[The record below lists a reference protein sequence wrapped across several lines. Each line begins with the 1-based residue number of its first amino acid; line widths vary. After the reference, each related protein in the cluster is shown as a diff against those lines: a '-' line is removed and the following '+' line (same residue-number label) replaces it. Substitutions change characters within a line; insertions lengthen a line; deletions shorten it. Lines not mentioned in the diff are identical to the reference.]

1 MSPITELIGGAKAY
15 GWGSF
20 AAVGD
25 FESIATVSVGG
36 GGAAD
41 VEFTSIPATFTHLQ
55 IRFIARSARSGF
67 ADDPIDMQI
76 NGDTGANY
84 ATHTLNGDGS
94 IATAGAGASI
104 SYFRCGRMTA
114 ATAGASTFGVGVIDI
129 LDYAN
134 TNKYR
139 TVRTLTGEDN
149 NGDGLVSLFSGL
161 YQSTTA
167 VTSIKLFSGTGAN
180 NFVQYS
186 AFALYGIRSA

>member
-1 MSPITELIGGAKAY
+1 MLLLGTIASSRL
-15 GWGSF
+15 
-20 AAVGD
+20 AAAGD
-25 FESIATVSVGG
+25 FESIATVSLSSS
-36 GGAAD
+36 AAN
-41 VEFTSIPATFTHLQ
+41 VEFTSIPGTYTHLQ

-76 NGDTGANY
+76 NTDTGANY
-84 ATHTLNGDGS
+84 ATHSLNGDGS
-94 IATAGAGASI
+94 TATAGAGASI
-104 SYFRCGRMTA
+104 TSFRSGRMTA

-134 TNKYR
+134 TSKNR

-149 NGDGLVSLFSGL
+149 NSDGLVSLFSGL

-167 VTSIKLFSGTGAN
+167 VTSIKLFSGTAN

-186 AFALYGIRSA
+186 HFALYGIKGA